1 MTGNSSFCSY
11 QATNMILDDTQP
23 NSEPANPPRGGVLAR
38 LAQSQRVRAAGDQ
51 QTAADARA
59 DDDTVWSLGTD
70 HPEAEDE
77 GPDQNESSRSS
88 GSPASGAAAGR
99 AVQSIYNP
107 IDLIVELAYEE
118 QARAA
123 RLDLRKMPSGKTLVM
138 VVRVPTEAWEY
149 PLSKLMESF
158 DQHPAVHTGKG
169 EIKARENAG
178 KDIIQDLQAGRTVI
192 GIAAN
197 PDQRLPALLR
207 GAADLQMTIKSPT
220 PALMRKVIR
229 RWTGRS
235 APPISG
241 AELAGLD
248 LQELGLTLRL
258 GSSARACAER
268 LKRASAATTVTSSTD
283 DTPPLAELTGY
294 GEARDWALDL
304 VEDVRRMR
312 AGLIP
317 PGQLE
322 SAIFHGPPGTGK
334 TTLARAVAMAAGLP
348 IVQTSI
354 ADWFKAGPGY
364 LDSVIKAASAVFDRA
379 LACAPSVLFI
389 DELDALPDRAKIS
402 ARGADWWLPVIT
414 SVLLRIDQ
422 VRADKSGVV
431 LLGATNHVDR
441 VDAAIRR
448 PGRFD
453 RSFLIPPPDAEG
465 FAGILR
471 LHLGVDL
478 LGIDLLPLAR
488 QVPGSTGADAVQWI
502 RQARRK
508 ALNAARPIV
517 LEDLRSVM
525 AAEEDRSRQELRT
538 VALHEAGHTVVARS
552 LGIEVRSVTIQ
563 AEGNAGGWA
572 EFVIDRTPNRDQL
585 DNQIVAVLAGRAT
598 DIVLGDGPNTGA
610 VSDLEKATEWVTAAH
625 AAFGLRGHLTHR
637 GGATD
642 AMRILAADR
651 TLAAA
656 VEADLNRL
664 QDKAVMLVQRHKRE
678 IIELA
683 AALAERRMLDANEID
698 AVMRSAVSGAQDRK
712 L

>member
-1 MTGNSSFCSY
+1 MPP
-11 QATNMILDDTQP
+11 DDTQ
-23 NSEPANPPRGGVLAR
+23 ANADPTAPPRSGALAR
-38 LAQSQRVRAAGDQ
+38 LAQNQRTVGNQ
-51 QTAADARA
+51 ETAANANA
-59 DDDTVWSLGTD
+59 DDSTVWSFVTD
-70 HPEAEDE
+70 HLEANSEE
-77 GPDQNESSRSS
+77 LDQNQSSRSS
-88 GSPASGAAAGR
+88 GDSANGVAAGW
-99 AVQSIYNP
+99 AVQSLCNP
-107 IDLIVELAYEE
+107 VELIVKLAYEE
-118 QARAA
+118 QARAT
-123 RLDLRKMPSGKTLVM
+123 RVDLRKMPSGKTLVM
-138 VVRVPTEAWEY
+138 VVRVPTEVWEH
-149 PLSKLMESF
+149 PVGKLIERF
-158 DQHPAVHTGKG
+158 DPQAAIYTGKS

-207 GAADLQMTIKSPT
+207 GAADLQMSIKGPT

-241 AELAGLD
+241 ADLAGLD
-248 LQELGLTLRL
+248 LQELGLALRI
-258 GSSARACAER
+258 GSSARACVDR
-268 LKRASAATTVTSSTD
+268 LKRAASATTVISSTD
-283 DTPPLAELTGY
+283 DTPPLTELTGY
-294 GEARDWALDL
+294 GEARVWAIDL

-312 AGLIP
+312 AGLIAP
-317 PGQLE
+317 SQLE
-322 SAIFHGPPGTGK
+322 SAIFYGPPGTGK
-334 TTLARAVAMAAGLP
+334 TTLARAVAKAAGLP

-431 LLGATNHVDR
+431 LLGATNHIDR

-471 LHLGVDL
+471 LHLDADL
-478 LGIDLLPLAR
+478 VGIDLLPLAR
-488 QVPGSTGADAVQWI
+488 QVPGSTGAEAVQWI
-502 RQARRK
+502 KQARRK
-508 ALNAARPIV
+508 ALNAGRPIA

-525 AAEEDRSRQELRT
+525 VAEDYRTLQELRT
-538 VALHEAGHTVVARS
+538 VTLHEAGHAVVARS
-552 LGIEVRSVTIQ
+552 LGLEVRSVTIQ

-572 EFVIDRTPNRDQL
+572 EFVIDRTPDRAHL
-585 DNQIVAVLAGRAT
+585 DKQIVAILAGRAA
-598 DIVLGDGPNTGA
+598 DIVLGDGPNAGA

-625 AAFGLRGHLTHR
+625 VAFGLRGHLTYR
-637 GGATD
+637 GD
-642 AMRILAADR
+642 ASDALQLLAADQA
-651 TLAAA
+651 LAAA
-656 VEADLNRL
+656 VEADLRRL
-664 QDKAVMLVQRHKRE
+664 QDEAIMLVERHKRK
-678 IIELA
+678 IIALA
-683 AALAERRMLDANEID
+683 AALKERRMLNSSEID
-698 AVMRSAVSGAQDRK
+698 RVLNGGTSNDISGETQ
-712 L
+712 LPSGGV